1 MANTGKILFHAQ
13 VMAMASWSRLTYHR
27 RLFLWLLGYSFLL
40 VGCFIGFQYY
50 REKQF
55 KIEELNDR
63 LQLINLHI
71 LDDLAKGEDVR
82 EVSLRQPHPFEELR
96 VSVIDNTGQ
105 VIYDNSLDSIP
116 GANHLEREEIAEAL
130 ANGFGYSVRRHS
142 ESTGNT
148 YFYSA
153 TLGKDGMIVRS
164 AVPYSLSL
172 SELLRADYGFIWVMG
187 GATIVMCILGFFAT
201 RRVGLH
207 ILRLNNFAEK
217 AERGERIYDTA
228 PFPKD
233 ELGSISNHIIR
244 LYSNLQKAIADRDKE
259 HQAALREQQD
269 KERIKKQ
276 LTNNINHELKTP
288 VASIQVCLET
298 LLAHKNMS
306 EEKRDEFLTR
316 CLDNTERLKQLL
328 NDVSMITRMDDAPQ
342 TITIE
347 PLDLGKIIENVVN
360 DCEPLAIEKG
370 IVIENDIVT
379 PVRIGGNQ
387 TLMMSV
393 FRNLIDNAIA
403 YSGGSKIK
411 LAITSDD
418 GDKIIISVADN
429 GCGVP
434 PEHLSRL
441 FERFYRIDKGRS
453 RSAGG
458 TGLGLSIVKNAVLLH
473 GGTISAQNIPAG
485 GLEFLI
491 TLRLHSGLHP
501 LGAR

>member
-1 MANTGKILFHAQ
+1 MALWNK
-13 VMAMASWSRLTYHR
+13 LTYPK
-27 RLFLWLLGYSFLL
+27 RLFVWLLAYSLLL
-40 VGCFIGFQYY
+40 VGCFIVFQYH

-55 KIEELNDR
+55 KIEELNAR
-63 LQLINLHI
+63 LQLINIHI
-71 LDDLAKGEDVR
+71 LDDLAKGG
-82 EVSLRQPHPFEELR
+82 EVSEVTVTQPHPFDELR
-96 VSVIDNTGQ
+96 VSVIGNDGH
-105 VIYDNSLDSIP
+105 VIYDNSLDTIP
-116 GANHLEREEIAEAL
+116 GTNHLEREEIAKAL
-130 ANGFGYSVRRHS
+130 THGSGYTVRRHS

-153 TLGKDGMIVRS
+153 TLGNDGKIVRS

-172 SELLRADYGFIWVMG
+172 SELLEADYGFIWAMSGV
-187 GATIVMCILGFFAT
+187 TIVMCILGFFAT

-207 ILRLNNFAEK
+207 ILRLNKFAEK

-233 ELGSISNHIIR
+233 ELGSISNHIVR

-298 LLAHKNMS
+298 LMSHKNMS

-316 CLDNTERLKQLL
+316 CIDNTDRLKRLL
-328 NDVSMITRMDDAPQ
+328 NDVSVITRMDDAPQ
-342 TITIE
+342 TIAKE
-347 PLDLGKIIENVVN
+347 PLDLAEIIEEVVT
-360 DCEPLAIEKG
+360 DCEPIALGKG
-370 IVIENDIVT
+370 IKIENGIDRSIWLE
-379 PVRIGGNQ
+379 GNRE
-387 TLMMSV
+387 LLMSV
-393 FRNLIDNAIA
+393 FRNLIDNAVA
-403 YSGGSKIK
+403 YSGATKIK
-411 LAITSDD
+411 I
-418 GDKIIISVADN
+418 KIFSSEGNKLKISFADN

-434 PEHLSRL
+434 EEHLARI

-453 RSAGG
+453 RRAGG

-473 GGTISAQNIPAG
+473 GGSISVHNAIGG
-485 GLEFLI
+485 GLEFMFD
-491 TLRLHSGLHP
+491 LRVHRKSP
-501 LGAR
+501 LASSWGGNGALNRRTFQSYL